1 MIRLDWDRGGSGL
14 SDSRNI
20 LEWTTPMQ
28 WSSALEPLPLAERLV
43 RSECLDPCLAPRQG
57 FLAFENEQPIS

>member
-1 MIRLDWDRGGSGL
+1 
-14 SDSRNI
+14 
-20 LEWTTPMQ
+20 MQ